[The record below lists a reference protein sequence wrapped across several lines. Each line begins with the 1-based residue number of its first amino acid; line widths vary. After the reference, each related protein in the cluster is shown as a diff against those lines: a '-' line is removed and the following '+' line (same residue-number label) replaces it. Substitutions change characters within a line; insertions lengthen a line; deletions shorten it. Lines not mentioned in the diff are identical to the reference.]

1 MGTTPSTPEELGQAL
16 VKAAA
21 DNKTG
26 DVKKMV
32 AAAAG
37 HDVLD
42 VVSAVCRIDVVC
54 YKALVARD
62 LLTHDPHTSTKAQ
75 ATLDLWHCTM
85 QRIMVT
91 WKCWKRCWMQAQIP
105 ARAVAS
111 L

>member
-42 VVSAVCRIDVVC
+42 VVSAVLA
-54 YKALVARD
+54 ALVWCVTKLSLHVTSLPTIPTPAP
-62 LLTHDPHTSTKAQ
+62 THRQHGTCGTALCSV
-75 ATLDLWHCTM
+75 LW
-85 QRIMVT
+85 
-91 WKCWKRCWMQAQIP
+91 
-105 ARAVAS
+105 
-111 L
+111 